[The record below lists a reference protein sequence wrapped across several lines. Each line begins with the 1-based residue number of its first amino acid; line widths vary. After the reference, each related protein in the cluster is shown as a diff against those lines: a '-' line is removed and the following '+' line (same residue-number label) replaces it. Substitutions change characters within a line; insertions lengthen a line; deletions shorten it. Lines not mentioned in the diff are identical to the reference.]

1 MGISTQSL
9 QLTHGTLTA
18 DTRIVSRRAARRSA
32 LTRGLVDV
40 WQHIDE
46 RKMIERDF
54 MTLDKAVAD
63 WCVVEQVSFAI

>member
-1 MGISTQSL
+1 M
-9 QLTHGTLTA
+9 
-18 DTRIVSRRAARRSA
+18 SRRAARRGA

-63 WCVVEQVSFAI
+63 WCVVEQVSFAL